1 MKFEYA
7 GLTDAEVLQAR
18 TQHGANS
25 VTTQEV
31 ESFND
36 KLLANLKDPIIIIL
50 LAALGITMFLS
61 ILGFAPWYEGVGIAI
76 AVALATLVATW
87 SEYSNESEFQKLLEE
102 ASLVQVK
109 VFRNNKL
116 QEISINDLVTGDYVL
131 LQPGDTVPADGY
143 LVAGKLEANQAAL
156 TGESEPLKKSP
167 PADENNIDEDRNG
180 VPRAA
185 LVDDGEGVM
194 LVTAVGDKTKY
205 GQTMKELVSAED
217 RLSPLQ
223 EKLSQLGQTI
233 SRFGYVGSVL
243 IAMAF
248 MFNHIFI
255 EAESVG
261 AYFSQPFGEIVH
273 HIVTAIV
280 LAIIIIVVVVPEGL
294 PMMIATV
301 LSMNMRKLLKEKVL
315 VRKLLGI
322 ETAGSLTVLFSDK
335 TGTLTQGILQV
346 TDVVDGSGKHHSR
359 LEEIPEGLRKE
370 IIFSLRNNTTASIDV
385 SGPQPVI
392 VGANPTEQAL
402 LRFLDRHLADKD
414 QVELVQNIPFKSLYK
429 FSATQIKGDRSITM
443 VKGAAEIVLANCT
456 HYIDEKGAK
465 KSLANH
471 DKLLQEMNK
480 MSERA
485 MRLIALAITDDSI
498 TEEPNLPKKL
508 TLVTIFGLRD
518 EIRQEAR
525 VAVQEAH
532 SAGIR
537 VVMITGDAKNT
548 ARAIAKELG
557 LIQGDN
563 PVVTTSTELAE
574 MSDAQVRDM
583 LPNLCVVA
591 RALPTDKSRLVK
603 AAKERN
609 WVVGM
614 TGDGV
619 NDAPAVKNAD
629 VGFAMGSGTEMTK
642 ESSDIV
648 ILDDNFSSL
657 SRAVLYGRT
666 LLKSIRKFLIFQL
679 SVNVAAIL
687 VAFLGPFFGIDL
699 PLTMTQMLWVNLVMD
714 TLAAIAFA
722 GEAALK
728 RYMKEPPVPKNAALI
743 TGDMWSAIF
752 TNGISMAILSLF
764 FLTSDGLS
772 SYFACDESRCGLP
785 TDPGYNPDLVLL
797 TAFFAFFVFINNF
810 NKFNSRTEGTDLFE
824 HISENKNFLRVVG
837 LIFVLQIT
845 FTYIGGEVL
854 RTVGLT
860 FGEWVMVTLLAVLII
875 PIDQIRKR
883 VRDRIIEAIE
893 ARGRKGH
900 REGLLQGQEHERVEI
915 ARRLVNSGTDV
926 TLETI
931 STVTK
936 MKPEDIERLKVGS

>member
-1 MKFEYA
+1 MKFQYP
-7 GLTDAEVLQAR
+7 GLTEAEALQSRNQNGSNA
-18 TQHGANS
+18 

-31 ESFND
+31 ESFSD

-50 LAALGITMFLS
+50 IAALGITVFLS
-61 ILGFAPWYEGVGIAI
+61 VIGFAPWYEGVGIAI
-76 AVALATLVATW
+76 AVAIATLVATW
-87 SEYSNESEFQKLLEE
+87 SEYSNENEFQKLLEE
-102 ASLVQVK
+102 ASLVKVK
-109 VFRNNKL
+109 AFRDNNL
-116 QEISINDLVTGDYVL
+116 QEISINDLVSGDHVV

-143 LVAGKLEANQAAL
+143 LLAGKLEVNAAAL
-156 TGESEPLKKSP
+156 TGESEPIKKVQV
-167 PADENNIDEDRNG
+167 EDPSKINEEQNEL
-180 VPRAA
+180 PRAA

-223 EKLSQLGQTI
+223 EKLADLGQKI
-233 SRFGYVGSVL
+233 SRFGYIGSVM
-243 IAMAF
+243 IAFAF
-248 MFNHIFI
+248 MSNHIFI

-261 AYFSQPFGEIVH
+261 VYFSQPFGEIVH
-273 HIVTAIV
+273 DIVTAIV

-301 LSMNMRKLLKEKVL
+301 LSMNMRKLLKAKVL

-335 TGTLTQGILQV
+335 TGTLTQGLLQV
-346 TDVVDGSGKHHSR
+346 ADTLDGTGKHHSK
-359 LEEIPEGLRKE
+359 LDDIPNSLRDE
-370 IIFSLRNNTTASIDV
+370 IIFSLRNNTSAGIDIT
-385 SGPQPVI
+385 GPKPVI

-402 LRFLDRHLADKD
+402 LRYLDENLKEKD
-414 QVELVQNIPFKSLYK
+414 DVELVQSIPFKSLYK
-429 FSATQIKGDRSITM
+429 FSASEVKGQKSVTM
-443 VKGAAEIVLANCT
+443 FKGAAEIVLANCT
-456 HYIDEKGAK
+456 AYIDENGERQPLP
-465 KSLANH
+465 SHEN
-471 DKLLQEMNK
+471 LLNEMNK

-485 MRLIALAITDDSI
+485 MRLIGLAVTDESI
-498 TEEPNLPKKL
+498 SEEPSLPQNLA
-508 TLVTIFGLRD
+508 LVTIFGLRD
-518 EIRQEAR
+518 EIRQEAK
-525 VAVQEAH
+525 VAVQEAQA
-532 SAGIR
+532 AGIR

-548 ARAIAKELG
+548 ARAIAMEMG
-557 LIQGDN
+557 IIQGDN
-563 PVVTTSTELAE
+563 PVLTTSTELGA

-591 RALPTDKSRLVK
+591 RALPTDKSRLIK

-657 SRAVLYGRT
+657 TRAVLYGRT

-687 VAFLGPFFGIDL
+687 VAFFGPFFGVDL
-699 PLTMTQMLWVNLVMD
+699 PLTMTQMLWINLVMD

-722 GEAALK
+722 GETALS
-728 RYMKEPPVPKNAALI
+728 RYMKEPPTPKNAPLI
-743 TGDMWSAIF
+743 TPDMWSAIS
-752 TNGISMAILSLF
+752 TNGIAMAILSLF
-764 FLTSDGLS
+764 FLTSDGLGS
-772 SYFACDESRCGLP
+772 FFACDESRCGLP
-785 TDPGYNPDLVLL
+785 TDPGYNPDAVLL

-810 NKFNSRTEGTDLFE
+810 NKFNSRTESTDLFE

-837 LIFVLQIT
+837 LIFFLQIL
-845 FTYIGGEVL
+845 FTYLGGEVL
-854 RTVGLT
+854 RTVGLG
-860 FGEWVMVTLLAVLII
+860 FGEWLMVLVLAALII
-875 PIDQIRKR
+875 PVDQIRKR
-883 VRDRIIEAIE
+883 IRDRIIEAIE
-893 ARGRKGH
+893 AKGRQGH
-900 REGLLQGQEHERVEI
+900 REGMLRGQEHERVEI
-915 ARRLVNSGTDV
+915 ARRLVNS
-926 TLETI
+926 ETI
-931 STVTK
+931 MNPDMVAAATR
-936 MKPEDIERLKVGS
+936 MKPEDVERLKS

>member
-1 MKFEYA
+1 MKFQYP
-7 GLTDAEVLQAR
+7 GLTEAEALQSRNQNGSNA
-18 TQHGANS
+18 

-31 ESFND
+31 ESFSD

-50 LAALGITMFLS
+50 IAALGITVFLS
-61 ILGFAPWYEGVGIAI
+61 VIGFAPWYEGVGIAI

-87 SEYSNESEFQKLLEE
+87 SEYSNENEFQKLLEE
-102 ASLVQVK
+102 ASLVKVK
-109 VFRNNKL
+109 TFRDNTL
-116 QEISINDLVTGDYVL
+116 QEISINDLVAGDHVV

-143 LVAGKLEANQAAL
+143 LLAGKLEVNAAAL
-156 TGESEPLKKSP
+156 TGESEPIKKV
-167 PADENNIDEDRNG
+167 PAEDPNKIDEERNEL
-180 VPRAA
+180 PRAA

-223 EKLSQLGQTI
+223 EKLADLGQKI
-233 SRFGYVGSVL
+233 SRFGYIGSVM
-243 IAMAF
+243 IAFAF
-248 MFNHIFI
+248 MSNHIFI

-261 AYFSQPFGEIVH
+261 VYFSQPFGEIVH
-273 HIVTAIV
+273 DIVTAIV

-301 LSMNMRKLLKEKVL
+301 LSMNMRKLLKAKVL

-335 TGTLTQGILQV
+335 TGTLTQGLLQV
-346 TDVVDGSGKHHSR
+346 ADTLDGTGKHHSK
-359 LEEIPEGLRKE
+359 LDEIPDGLRNE
-370 IIFSLRNNTTASIDV
+370 IIFSLRNNTSAAIDTT
-385 SGPQPVI
+385 GPKPVI

-402 LRFLDRHLADKD
+402 LRYLDENLKEKD
-414 QVELVQNIPFKSLYK
+414 DVELVQNIPFKSLYK
-429 FSATQIKGDRSITM
+429 FSASQVKGKKSVTM
-443 VKGAAEIVLANCT
+443 VKGAAEIVLANCKA
-456 HYIDEKGAK
+456 YIDENGERQPLP
-465 KSLANH
+465 SHEN
-471 DKLLQEMNK
+471 LLNEMNK

-485 MRLIALAITDDSI
+485 MRLIGLAVTDESIGEDPTLPQNLALVS
-498 TEEPNLPKKL
+498 
-508 TLVTIFGLRD
+508 IFGLRD
-518 EIRQEAR
+518 EIRQEAK
-525 VAVQEAH
+525 VAVQEAQA
-532 SAGIR
+532 AGIR

-548 ARAIAKELG
+548 ARAIAKEMG
-557 LIQGDN
+557 IIQGDN
-563 PVVTTSTELAE
+563 PVVTTSTELGE
-574 MSDAQVRDM
+574 MSDSQVRDM

-657 SRAVLYGRT
+657 TRAVLYGRT

-687 VAFLGPFFGIDL
+687 VAFFGPFFGVDL
-699 PLTMTQMLWVNLVMD
+699 PLTMTQMLWINLVMD

-722 GEAALK
+722 GEAALS
-728 RYMKEPPVPKNAALI
+728 RYMKEPPIPKNAPLI
-743 TGDMWSAIF
+743 TPDMWSAIF
-752 TNGISMAILSLF
+752 TNGIAMAIMSLF

-772 SYFACDESRCGLP
+772 SFFACDESRCGLP
-785 TDPGYNPDLVLL
+785 TDPGYNPDAVLL

-824 HISENKNFLRVVG
+824 HIGENKNFLRVVG
-837 LIFVLQIT
+837 LIFFLQIL
-845 FTYIGGEVL
+845 FTYLGGEVL
-854 RTVGLT
+854 RTVGLG
-860 FGEWVMVTLLAVLII
+860 FGEWLMVLILAALII
-875 PIDQIRKR
+875 PVDQIRKR
-883 VRDRIIEAIE
+883 IRDRIMEAIE
-893 ARGRKGH
+893 AKGRQGH
-900 REGLLQGQEHERVEI
+900 REGMLRGQEHERVEI
-915 ARRLVNSGTDV
+915 ARRLVNSETGMNIDV
-926 TLETI
+926 
-931 STVTK
+931 VAAATK
-936 MKPEDIERLKVGS
+936 MKPEEVERLKA